1 MQFNEMPFEDA
12 VPVDGY
18 GPNMFR
24 IDGKVY
30 QGAMLVCGNAVVPW
44 GGYADTASLIELR
57 GRIDFIVIGTGPEMT
72 HLPQSFRE
80 ALDAAEIGLEPMA
93 TPTAARTYNV
103 LASEGRRVA
112 VALLTV

>member
-24 IDGKVY
+24 IAGKAY
-30 QGAMLVCGNAVVPW
+30 EGAVLVCGERVIPW
-44 GGYADTASLIELR
+44 GGYTDTEALVEIR
-57 GRIDFIVIGTGPEMT
+57 DKIDFIIIGTGPEMA
-72 HLPQSFRE
+72 HLPKSFRDPLE
-80 ALDAAEIGLEPMA
+80 AAEIGLEPMA

-112 VALLTV
+112 VALLPI

>member
-24 IDGKVY
+24 VAGKAY
-30 QGAMLVCGNAVVPW
+30 EGAVLICGDRVIPW
-44 GGYADTASLIELR
+44 GGYSDTEALMDIR
-57 GRIDFIVIGTGPEMT
+57 AQVDVVIVGTGPEMT
-72 HLPQSFRE
+72 HLPKDFRAPLDE
-80 ALDAAEIGLEPMA
+80 AGLGLEHMA
-93 TPTAARTYNV
+93 TPSAARTYNV

-112 VALLTV
+112 VALLPV

>member
-1 MQFNEMPFEDA
+1 MQFNEMPFEGA

-24 IDGKVY
+24 IAGKAY
-30 QGAMLVCGNAVVPW
+30 EGAVLVCGEQVIPW
-44 GGYADTASLIELR
+44 GGYSDTEALLEIR
-57 GRIDFIVIGTGPEMT
+57 GRVDFVILGTGPEMT
-72 HLPQSFRE
+72 HLPKEFRE
-80 ALDAAEIGLEPMA
+80 PMDEAGLGIEHMA

-112 VALLTV
+112 VALLPV